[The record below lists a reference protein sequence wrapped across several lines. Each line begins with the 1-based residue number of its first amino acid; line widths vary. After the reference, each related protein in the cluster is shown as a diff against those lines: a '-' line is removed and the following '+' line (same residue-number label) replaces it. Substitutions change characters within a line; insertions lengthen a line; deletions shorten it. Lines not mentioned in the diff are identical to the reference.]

1 MADLPMRV
9 LKLKLARFDPGLFPP
24 DERKRA
30 KLTDAISQWLRKHF
44 RPFGGVIASL
54 AFTSDEV
61 QVEWIPPSES
71 DIRAPLV
78 AMLQRGEVREAIV
91 LMELFLS
98 DDPDNKE
105 ILYNLGMAYS
115 DTGALDRSIVVLRRL
130 LALDG
135 TSING
140 RVALGVAL
148 SRQGRNEEALVEL
161 QRAVVEA
168 PDNPFAQRNLG
179 ACLLKLGQA
188 QQAVEPLRIAAAL
201 SPADGRAW
209 YGLAQA
215 LESSGDA
222 AGADA
227 AYIKAM
233 EIDKFGEIAE
243 LARQGRSRL
252 AGRTF
257 RAALPDMPRVDT
269 VMYCRAALEQ
279 FEKMTPEEVQRV
291 GFEIATLGRSG
302 LDVND
307 ATPKYRLRTLP
318 GEFTGLQLVS
328 LLYVAFQQIAPGA
341 DVGFDLSREYEMAL
355 AMRRE
360 GKE

>member
-1 MADLPMRV
+1 MANLPVRV
-9 LKLKLARFDPGLFPP
+9 LKLKLTRFDPGLLPA
-24 DERKRA
+24 DEQERAKRA
-30 KLTDAISQWLRKHF
+30 DAISQWLRKHF
-44 RPFGGVIASL
+44 HPFGGVIASL

-61 QVEWIPPSES
+61 RMEWIPPRES
-71 DIRAPLV
+71 DIRAPLM
-78 AMLQRGEVREAIV
+78 AMLQRGEVREAIL

-98 DDPDNKE
+98 DQPDNKE

-115 DTGALDRSIVVLRRL
+115 DIGELDRSIVVLRRL
-130 LALDG
+130 LTLDG
-135 TSING
+135 MHING

-148 SRQGRNEEALVEL
+148 SRQGKNDEALVEL
-161 QRAVVEA
+161 QRAAVED
-168 PDNPFAQRNLG
+168 PDNPWAQRNLG

-188 QQAVEPLRIAAAL
+188 QQAVEPLRIAARL
-201 SPADGRAW
+201 NPDDERAW

-215 LESSGDA
+215 LETSGDA

-227 AYIKAM
+227 AYVKAA
-233 EIDKFGEIAE
+233 EIDRFGEIAE

-257 RAALPDMPRVDT
+257 RAALPDAPRVDT
-269 VMYCRAALEQ
+269 VMYCLTALEQ
-279 FEKMTPEEVQRV
+279 FEKMPPEEVQRV

-341 DVGFDLSREYEMAL
+341 DVGFDLSREYALAL